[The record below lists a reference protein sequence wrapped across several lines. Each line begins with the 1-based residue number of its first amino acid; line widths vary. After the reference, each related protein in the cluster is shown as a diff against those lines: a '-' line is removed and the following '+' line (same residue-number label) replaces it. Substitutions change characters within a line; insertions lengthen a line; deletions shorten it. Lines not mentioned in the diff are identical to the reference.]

1 MLIKL
6 ILQFFSLAENN
17 PHEKI
22 NQCLTD
28 INQCLTDTEYQF
40 SKELV
45 TLVKY
50 WLSIGLYWLYQLNIG
65 LLKFLPCDF

>member
-22 NQCLTD
+22 NECLTD

-40 SKELV
+40 SKVLV

-50 WLSIGLYWLYQLNIG
+50 
-65 LLKFLPCDF
+65 